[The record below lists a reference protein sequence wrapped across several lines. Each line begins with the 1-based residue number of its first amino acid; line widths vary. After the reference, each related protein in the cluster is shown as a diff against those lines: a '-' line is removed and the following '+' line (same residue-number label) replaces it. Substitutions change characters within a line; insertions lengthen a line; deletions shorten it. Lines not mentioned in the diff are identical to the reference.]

1 VDYRIR
7 IERPAFLNKVGRF
20 FTSPP
25 CPPVILQISS
35 TFLTGLLLAVNER
48 KARQRLIVP
57 LPPGLVDPRFEK
69 TNIPDSAALA
79 GFLKGHVGRLR
90 GSASRAACLLPET
103 CFRVFVLS
111 FESLPTSDRER
122 EDLILFRAKKQLPLP
137 PEDLRLSF
145 QVMES
150 GSGVKVVAALARASV
165 IREYETLFAG
175 LGLELGIVS
184 PPALSLVNLI
194 DWRAETAGLLVNLD
208 DDSLGLVAVTRSEPA
223 LYRVKAFAGS
233 RSEARRADGLAKE
246 IENTIHFIEDR
257 EKLTIPALWL
267 RTGLLDGSVE
277 LAPALAAKLAV
288 TVKPVVAPPLE
299 SLPEAD
305 RSILTPLAGLIP

>member
-1 VDYRIR
+1 MDYLIR
-7 IERPAFLNKVGRF
+7 IERPAFLNRVVRF

-35 TFLTGLLLAVNER
+35 TFLTGLQLAVNER
-48 KARQRLIVP
+48 RARQRLIVP
-57 LPPGLVDPRFEK
+57 LPAGLVEPRFEK
-69 TNIPDSAALA
+69 TNIADSAALA

-122 EDLILFRAKKQLPLP
+122 EDLILFRAKKQMPLP

-145 QVMES
+145 EVMES

-175 LGLELGIVS
+175 LGLELGIVG

-194 DWRAETAGLLVNLD
+194 DWRTETAGLLVNLD

-233 RSEARRADGLAKE
+233 RSEARRVDALAKE

-257 EKLTIPALWL
+257 EKLAIPALWF
-267 RTGLLDGSVE
+267 RNGLLDGSAD
-277 LAPALAAKLAV
+277 LAPALAGKLAV
-288 TVKPVVAPPLE
+288 KIKPVAAPPLD